1 MSAEKK
7 LALIKDVIKT
17 TSESVPFGTDSTSI
31 WFGLFL
37 AINTI
42 LNQPD

>member
-7 LALIKDVIKT
+7 LALIKDVINNT
-17 TSESVPFGTDSTSI
+17 VQTVPLGTDATSV